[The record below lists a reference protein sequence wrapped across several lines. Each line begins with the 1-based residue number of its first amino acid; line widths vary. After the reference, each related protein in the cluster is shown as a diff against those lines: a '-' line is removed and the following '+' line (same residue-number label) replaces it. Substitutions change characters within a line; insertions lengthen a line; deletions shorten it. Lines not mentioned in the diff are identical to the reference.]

1 MPSLTERAESDIQLR
16 LRRIEGQ
23 IRGVIGML
31 GDGKPCEDVVTQVL
45 AARAALDRVAM
56 EILRCSVEEAVSDQL
71 SDEAQRGGAARD
83 HAHGQGSVAHPVFLS
98 RQ

>member
-1 MPSLTERAESDIQLR
+1 MPALTERAESDIQKR

-71 SDEAQRGGAARD
+71 SDEAREAVLRAITLMGKVQ
-83 HAHGQGSVAHPVFLS
+83 
-98 RQ
+98 

>member
-1 MPSLTERAESDIQLR
+1 MPSLTERTESDIQLR

-31 GDGKPCEDVVTQVL
+31 GNGKPCEDVVTQVL

-56 EILRCSVEEAVSDQL
+56 EILRCSVEDAVSDQL
-71 SDEAQRGGAARD
+71 SDEAKEAVLRAIALMGKVQ
-83 HAHGQGSVAHPVFLS
+83 
-98 RQ
+98 

>member
-1 MPSLTERAESDIQLR
+1 MPGLTERAESDIQLR

-31 GDGKPCEDVVTQVL
+31 SNDKPCEDVVTQVL

-71 SDEAQRGGAARD
+71 SDEAREAVLRAITLMGKVQ
-83 HAHGQGSVAHPVFLS
+83 
-98 RQ
+98 

>member
-1 MPSLTERAESDIQLR
+1 MPGLTERAESDIQLR

-56 EILRCSVEEAVSDQL
+56 EILRCSVEEAVNDQL
-71 SDEAQRGGAARD
+71 SDEAKEAVLRAITLMGKVQ
-83 HAHGQGSVAHPVFLS
+83 
-98 RQ
+98 

>member
-1 MPSLTERAESDIQLR
+1 MPALTERAESDIQLR

-56 EILRCSVEEAVSDQL
+56 EMLRCSVEEAVNDQL
-71 SDEAQRGGAARD
+71 SDEAKEAVLRAITLMGKVQ
-83 HAHGQGSVAHPVFLS
+83 
-98 RQ
+98 

>member
-1 MPSLTERAESDIQLR
+1 MPGLTERAESDIQLR

-56 EILRCSVEEAVSDQL
+56 EILRCSVEEAMNDQL
-71 SDEAQRGGAARD
+71 SDEAK
-83 HAHGQGSVAHPVFLS
+83 VAVL
-98 RQ
+98 RAITLMGKVQ

>member
-1 MPSLTERAESDIQLR
+1 MPGLTERAETDIQLR

-56 EILRCSVEEAVSDQL
+56 EILRCSVEEAVNDQL
-71 SDEAQRGGAARD
+71 SDEAREAVLRAITLMGKVQ
-83 HAHGQGSVAHPVFLS
+83 
-98 RQ
+98 

>member
-1 MPSLTERAESDIQLR
+1 VTTGESALPGLTERAESDIQLR

-56 EILRCSVEEAVSDQL
+56 EILRCSVEEAVTDQL
-71 SDEAQRGGAARD
+71 SDEAREAVLRAITLMGKVQ
-83 HAHGQGSVAHPVFLS
+83 
-98 RQ
+98 

>member
-1 MPSLTERAESDIQLR
+1 MPALTERAESDIQLR

-56 EILRCSVEEAVSDQL
+56 EILRCSVEEAVNDQL
-71 SDEAQRGGAARD
+71 SDEAREAVLRAITLMGKVQ
-83 HAHGQGSVAHPVFLS
+83 
-98 RQ
+98 

>member
-1 MPSLTERAESDIQLR
+1 MPGLTERAENDIQLR

-71 SDEAQRGGAARD
+71 SDEAREAVLRAITLMGKVQ
-83 HAHGQGSVAHPVFLS
+83 
-98 RQ
+98 

>member
-1 MPSLTERAESDIQLR
+1 

-56 EILRCSVEEAVSDQL
+56 GILRCSVEEAVNDQL
-71 SDEAQRGGAARD
+71 SDEAKEAVLRAITLMGKVQ
-83 HAHGQGSVAHPVFLS
+83 
-98 RQ
+98 

>member
-1 MPSLTERAESDIQLR
+1 MPGLTERVESDIQLR

-56 EILRCSVEEAVSDQL
+56 EILRCSVEEAVTDQL
-71 SDEAQRGGAARD
+71 SDEAREAVLRAITLMGKVQ
-83 HAHGQGSVAHPVFLS
+83 
-98 RQ
+98 

>member
-1 MPSLTERAESDIQLR
+1 MPALTERAESDIQLR

-56 EILRCSVEEAVSDQL
+56 EILRCSVEEAVTDQL
-71 SDEAQRGGAARD
+71 SDEAREAVLRAITLMGKVQ
-83 HAHGQGSVAHPVFLS
+83 
-98 RQ
+98 

>member
-1 MPSLTERAESDIQLR
+1 MPALTERAESDIQLR

-31 GDGKPCEDVVTQVL
+31 GDDKPCEDVVTQVL

-56 EILRCSVEEAVSDQL
+56 EILRCSVEEAVTDQL
-71 SDEAQRGGAARD
+71 SDEARAAVLR
-83 HAHGQGSVAHPVFLS
+83 AITLMGKVN
-98 RQ
+98 